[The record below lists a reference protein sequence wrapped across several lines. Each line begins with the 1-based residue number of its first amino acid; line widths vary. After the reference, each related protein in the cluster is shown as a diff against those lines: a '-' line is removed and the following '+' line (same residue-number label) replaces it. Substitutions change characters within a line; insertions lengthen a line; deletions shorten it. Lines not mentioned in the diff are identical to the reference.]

1 MSRTLLRVS
10 ALISLTAVRPMIV
23 AGQTSDSL
31 KGRLSM
37 DGVSRASAQVD
48 SVFVDRNKSAG
59 TIDGGDWAS
68 YLLARLG
75 AGRIPDGLGIEVVV
89 DSTRIDV
96 HGRLQ
101 DLPVQTRALLGPVA
115 SMVDSNTVIN
125 ADVLV
130 QRTGPELVRFWLKGL
145 RVNGFPFPEFLLGS
159 MMASIGRQY
168 PALTASGRDLYV
180 QVPKDGRLTLTPSGI
195 EITVA
200 PDGGT
205 KGGGTPPGRSRP
217 E

>member
-1 MSRTLLRVS
+1 
-10 ALISLTAVRPMIV
+10 
-23 AGQTSDSL
+23 
-31 KGRLSM
+31 
-37 DGVSRASAQVD
+37 VD
-48 SVFVDRNKSAG
+48 SVFVDRTKSAG

-101 DLPVQTRALLGPVA
+101 DLPAQTRALLGPVA
-115 SMVDSNTVIN
+115 SMVDSNTVIA

-180 QVPKDGRLTLTPSGI
+180 QVPKDGRLTLGPSGI

-200 PDGGT
+200 TDSSV
-205 KGGGTPPGRSRP
+205 KGGGTSSGKPHP